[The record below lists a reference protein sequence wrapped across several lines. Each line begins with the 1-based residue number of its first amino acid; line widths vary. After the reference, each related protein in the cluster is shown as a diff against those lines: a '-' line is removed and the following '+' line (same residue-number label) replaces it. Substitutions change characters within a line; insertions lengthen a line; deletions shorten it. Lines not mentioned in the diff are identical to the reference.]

1 MSAQPQPEPTQP
13 LDGLCGA
20 GGFAAVSG
28 AWWQAAPDGM
38 LMLDMRGQILDSN
51 PAAARLLGRPSA
63 LLRGQPVRALFPD
76 ADPAAWHNEVA
87 TAEAATFTT
96 ILAFISGDGA
106 RQQIELSAFALP
118 PAQVTDSCDVAAWG
132 VVLRD
137 TRQQGASQTAL
148 RHSEERYRAVV
159 EHVSEGMLV
168 IQNEVVVFANA
179 RAAEIVQMQV
189 AEMQN
194 IGFLHRVH
202 PEDHALVLE
211 RQRRRLAGEV
221 VNSHYEVRLLLP
233 GGAVRWIAIGV
244 SVVPW
249 DGKPASLTFFT
260 DITHNKEMLEA
271 VRASEERYRAVLE
284 HAGEGVVVLH
294 QDDHVGDHDRH
305 RAPEKVVFVNRR
317 ALEILRLTRAE
328 FEQTSPRQ
336 LLHPEDFTRLREH
349 RRRPGSGLSG
359 RLELRLNTPDNSL
372 LWIELGTA
380 VVPWSETQATMVFFT
395 DITERKTMMAALHR
409 SEERYRAVVE
419 HVGEGMVVVQNE
431 RFVFVNE
438 RATLITRMSR
448 SEMMRQGFLAAIHP
462 DDRPMV
468 LERQRRRLAG
478 LEVPNRYEL
487 RLQHA
492 DGSITWVDIGVTL
505 VPWDGEDATLT
516 FFSDVTQRK
525 TLEEQLR
532 NTLGE
537 RETILE
543 NSLVGIAFLT
553 ERQVLRWSNRALSRI
568 FGWSS
573 APGNNTGIPP
583 LFPRAPTTWAEMF
596 SDTEAFAAARHAIEH
611 SLRNG
616 QVFQNEM
623 QMRRADGS
631 LFWAVVSAKAVD
643 GNTPERG
650 IVATVLDITQ
660 RKTLEEALQRTSSE
674 REAIFNSALVGIVF
688 NIARRI
694 QWVNHKCSEML
705 GYSAQ
710 DLVGK
715 STRVFYVNEASYQH
729 DGQVTLDN
737 LRNHGH
743 YTCERQ
749 LVRRNGESFWVQ
761 LAGRCVVDRNPDA
774 GVIWTL
780 LDITERRNA
789 EDGIRNA
796 LEQQKELNALRS
808 RFVSMTSHEFR
819 TPLATILSSAELV
832 KTYGARLPETEQ
844 LELLGSIEANV
855 HRMTRMLDRMLL
867 IGRADAQLLDFHPQD
882 IDLQRLCLACID
894 DARRQHTDSPNQ
906 VVLVYKLPS
915 AKASF
920 DERLLRHILNNL
932 LSNAIK
938 YSPSGEQVQLQV
950 HAIGR
955 HTVFDVIDQGIGI
968 PTHEIP
974 HLFESFHRASNVG
987 NIQGTGLG
995 LSIVKK
1001 AVERH
1006 GGKVEVRSSQ
1016 HSGSHFTVTI

>member
-1 MSAQPQPEPTQP
+1 MLVLDAQ
-13 LDGLCGA
+13 
-20 GGFAAVSG
+20 
-28 AWWQAAPDGM
+28 
-38 LMLDMRGQILDSN
+38 GQVLDSN
-51 PAAARLLGRPSA
+51 PAAERLLGYPAAA
-63 LLRGQPVRALFPD
+63 LLGQPIHTLFPD
-76 ADPAAWHNEVA
+76 AHPAAWA
-87 TAEAATFTT
+87 SDAGTTEAATLTT
-96 ILAFISGDGA
+96 AMAFLGGDGA
-106 RQQIELSAFALP
+106 FHQAELSAFALP
-118 PAQVTDSCDVAAWG
+118 AGRTPNAAGAPAWA

-137 TRQQGASQTAL
+137 MHHQRASQTAL

-189 AEMQN
+189 SEMQN

-202 PEDHALVLE
+202 PEDHALLLD

-221 VNSHYEVRLLLP
+221 VASHYEVRLLLP
-233 GGAVRWIAIGV
+233 GGVVRWIAIGV

-260 DITHNKEMLEA
+260 DVTHNKEMLDA
-271 VRASEERYRAVLE
+271 VRASEERYRAVVE

-294 QDDHVGDHDRH
+294 KGEQTGSLDLHQ
-305 RAPEKVVFVNRR
+305 APEKVVFVNRR
-317 ALEILRLTRAE
+317 ALEILRMTRAE

-336 LLHPEDFTRLREH
+336 LLDPDDFTRLREH
-349 RRRPGSGLSG
+349 RRHSGNGLPR
-359 RLELRLNTPDNSL
+359 RLELRLHIPDGGL

-380 VVPWSETQATMVFFT
+380 VVPWSDTQATMVFFT

-448 SEMMRQGFLAAIHP
+448 DEMMRLGFLAAIHP

-492 DGSITWVDIGVTL
+492 NGSITWVDIGVTL

-516 FFSDVTQRK
+516 FFSDVTHRK

-532 NTLGE
+532 HTLGE

-553 ERQVLRWSNRALSRI
+553 EHQVLRWSNRALSRI

-573 APGNNTGIPP
+573 TPGSTGGTGVPP
-583 LFPRAPTTWAEMF
+583 LFPRRPTTWADMF
-596 SDTEAFAAARHAIEH
+596 PDAEAFEAARQAIEH
-611 SLRNG
+611 SLQNG
-616 QVFQNEM
+616 KVFQSEM

-631 LFWAVVSAKAVD
+631 LFWAAVSAKAVD
-643 GNTPERG
+643 RNAPERG
-650 IVATVLDITQ
+650 MVGTVMDITQ
-660 RKTLEEALQRTSSE
+660 RKTLEDALQRTSSE

-688 NIARRI
+688 NVARRI
-694 QWVNHKCSEML
+694 QWVNKKCSELL
-705 GYSAQ
+705 GYSPQ
-710 DLVGK
+710 ELVGK
-715 STRVFYVNEASYQH
+715 STRVFYVSDASYQH
-729 DGQVTLDN
+729 DGQATLDN
-737 LRNHGH
+737 LRAHGH
-743 YTCERQ
+743 YTTERQ
-749 LVRRNGESFWVQ
+749 LVRRGGEIFWVQ
-761 LAGRCVVDRNPDA
+761 LAGRCVVDRDPDA

-819 TPLATILSSAELV
+819 TPLATIMSSAELL
-832 KTYGARLPETEQ
+832 KTYGAQLPEDEQ
-844 LELLGSIEANV
+844 MELLGSIEAGV

-882 IDLQRLCLACID
+882 IDLQRLCVGCVD
-894 DARRQHTDSPNQ
+894 EARRQHSDAPNPVALTYDLPSPNGN
-906 VVLVYKLPS
+906 
-915 AKASF
+915 F

-938 YSPSGEQVQLQV
+938 YSPSGKLVRLQV
-950 HAIGR
+950 RAVGA
-955 HTVFDVIDQGIGI
+955 HTVFDVVDEGIGI

-974 HLFESFHRASNVG
+974 HLFEPFHRASNVG
-987 NIQGTGLG
+987 NIHGTGLG

-1016 HSGSHFTVTI
+1016 HNGSHFTVTI

>member
-1 MSAQPQPEPTQP
+1 MLVLDAQ
-13 LDGLCGA
+13 GL
-20 GGFAAVSG
+20 V
-28 AWWQAAPDGM
+28 
-38 LMLDMRGQILDSN
+38 LDSN
-51 PAAARLLGRPSA
+51 PAAARLLGHPAAA
-63 LLRGQPVRALFPD
+63 LQGQPIRALFPG
-76 ADPAAWHNEVA
+76 ANPAAWASESDSA
-87 TAEAATFTT
+87 TSAPNATSFTT
-96 ILAFISGDGA
+96 TLEFVASDGTPHQA
-106 RQQIELSAFALP
+106 ELSAFALP
-118 PAQVTDSCDVAAWG
+118 PSPAHSASRHAPPAWA
-132 VVLRD
+132 VMLRD
-137 TRQQGASQTAL
+137 LQHQRASQTAL

-189 AEMQN
+189 SEMQN

-202 PEDHALVLE
+202 PEDHALLLD
-211 RQRRRLAGEV
+211 RQRRRLAGEDV
-221 VNSHYEVRLLLP
+221 PSHYEVRLLLP
-233 GGAVRWIAIGV
+233 DGVVRWIAIGV

-260 DITHNKEMLEA
+260 DVTHDKEMLEA
-271 VRASEERYRAVLE
+271 VRSSEERYRAVVE

-294 QDDHVGDHDRH
+294 KGEHNGGHDAH
-305 RAPEKVVFVNRR
+305 HAPEQVVFVNRR
-317 ALEILRLTRAE
+317 ALEILRMTRAE

-336 LLHPEDFTRLREH
+336 LLHPDDFTRLREH
-349 RRRPGSGLSG
+349 RRHAGNGLPR
-359 RLELRLNTPDNSL
+359 RLELRMHIPDGSL

-380 VVPWSETQATMVFFT
+380 VVPWSDTQATMVFFS
-395 DITERKTMMAALHR
+395 DITERKTIMAALHR

-438 RATLITRMSR
+438 RASLITRMSR
-448 SEMMRQGFLAAIHP
+448 HEMMRQGFLTAVHP

-478 LEVPNRYEL
+478 QDVPNRYEL
-487 RLQHA
+487 RLLHT
-492 DGSITWVDIGVTL
+492 DGSITWLDIGVTL

-516 FFSDVTQRK
+516 FFSDVTPRK

-532 NTLGE
+532 TTLSE

-553 ERQVLRWSNRALSRI
+553 EHQVLRWSNRALSRI

-573 APGNNTGIPP
+573 TPGSTSVPP
-583 LFPRAPTTWAEMF
+583 LFPRGHTTWADMF
-596 SDTEAFAAARHAIEH
+596 PNVEAFEAARQTIEQ
-611 SLRNG
+611 SLQNG
-616 QVFQNEM
+616 KVFQNEM
-623 QMRRADGS
+623 QMRRADGT

-643 GNTPERG
+643 RNAPERG
-650 IVATVLDITQ
+650 MVGTVMDITQ

-694 QWVNHKCSEML
+694 QWVNKKCSELL
-705 GYSAQ
+705 GYSPQ
-710 DLVGK
+710 ELVGK
-715 STRVFYVNEASYQH
+715 STRVFYVNEESYRH
-729 DGQVTLDN
+729 DGQNTLDN
-737 LRNHGH
+737 LRAHGH
-743 YTCERQ
+743 YTTERQ
-749 LVRRNGESFWVQ
+749 LVRRSGEVFWVQ
-761 LAGRCVVDRNPDA
+761 LAGRCVVDRDPDA

-832 KTYGARLPETEQ
+832 KTYGARLPEAEQ
-844 LELLGSIEANV
+844 MELFSSIEASV

-867 IGRADAQLLDFHPQD
+867 IGRADAQLLDFHPQN
-882 IDLQRLCLACID
+882 IDLERLCMGCID
-894 DARRQHTDSPNQ
+894 DARRQHSEAPNQ
-906 VVLVYKLPS
+906 VQLTYAL
-915 AKASF
+915 ASPMGCF

-938 YSPSGEQVQLQV
+938 YSPGGELVQLQV
-950 HAIGR
+950 RAVGG
-955 HTVFDVIDQGIGI
+955 HTVFEVLDQGIGI

-987 NIQGTGLG
+987 DIHGTGLG

-1006 GGKVEVRSSQ
+1006 GGKVEVHSSQ
-1016 HSGSHFTVTI
+1016 HNGSHFTVTI